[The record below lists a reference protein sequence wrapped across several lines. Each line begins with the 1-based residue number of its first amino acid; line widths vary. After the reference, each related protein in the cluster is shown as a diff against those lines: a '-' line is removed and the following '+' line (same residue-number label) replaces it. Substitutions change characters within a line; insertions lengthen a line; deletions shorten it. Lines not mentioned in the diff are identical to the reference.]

1 MELKDAQVL
10 VVKVGTSTLTYENG
24 KVNLRRLER
33 LCRTLSDLQ
42 NAGRK
47 LVLVSSGA
55 IGVGMGKLGL
65 PQRPRGDG
73 EKAGAGR
80 HWPVRADV
88 PLRQVLWRVRPH
100 CGPGAAHR
108 RRGGLPARGRENVQQ
123 HLPGAARHGRHPG
136 GERER
141 HRGDRERAGRARTSA
156 TTTPSPQWW
165 RGCAAPRGCIILTDI
180 DGLYDSD
187 PRKNP
192 QARRIPRVEEITPA
206 VEELAGG
213 AGSNRGTGGMATK
226 LKAAKL
232 AKSQGIR
239 YGGDFRQPHGNPLPA
254 AAGRGRGD
262 RVPRVKSGAKDGVK
276 LLQKASA
283 WLDASPKKPSGRGA
297 HAAAGIPESRQ
308 WGRGETRGHRSKSFR
323 CRLAHRKS
331 LRALAACYHTLTKEA
346 VP

>member
-65 PQRPRGDG
+65 PQRPEETEKKQALAAIGQCELMFLYDKFFG
-73 EKAGAGR
+73 EYNHTVAQ
-80 HWPVRADV
+80 VLLTADV
-88 PLRQVLWRVRPH
+88 VDFP
-100 CGPGAAHR
+100 
-108 RRGGLPARGRENVQQ
+108 RGRENVQNTFRELLSMGVIPVVNENDTVETQ
-123 HLPGAARHGRHPG
+123 ELEGKNFGDNDTLSAVVAGLCGAQGL
-136 GERER
+136 
-141 HRGDRERAGRARTSA
+141 
-156 TTTPSPQWW
+156 
-165 RGCAAPRGCIILTDI
+165 IILTDI

-226 LKAAKL
+226 LRAARMVTG
-232 AKSQGIR
+232 QGCDMIITN
-239 YGGDFRQPHGNPLPA
+239 GDQPQLLYDIVEGKQVGTRFL
-254 AAGRGRGD
+254 GR
-262 RVPRVKSGAKDGVK
+262 
-276 LLQKASA
+276 
-283 WLDASPKKPSGRGA
+283 
-297 HAAAGIPESRQ
+297 
-308 WGRGETRGHRSKSFR
+308 
-323 CRLAHRKS
+323 
-331 LRALAACYHTLTKEA
+331 RA
-346 VP
+346 